1 MNKAPLLRDTRDNA
15 TMTVKIT
22 KDSTSATIKEDYLKA
37 QNRIIELE
45 GIVENLLYKSKT
57 QIYKDEK
64 PKTKSTST
72 FTAETPTKSASTFT
86 IETPTKSISTST
98 INFSVDLTSGSNEE
112 MVSQL
117 QERIEHLKD
126 CLDASQKAHIKGM
139 QEMNALKIQYSN
151 ETKAIDELVVTYEN
165 EISALKN
172 ELVQIE
178 TNADKNKVEKRD
190 SDFRR
195 SVEEEA
201 LVFKSKELEVQLNNM
216 TQMKNE
222 VDEQVRKMT
231 IAVDEKDV
239 KVQDLKSQLLEKRE
253 CTRRIT

>member
-1 MNKAPLLRDTRDNA
+1 M
-15 TMTVKIT
+15 
-22 KDSTSATIKEDYLKA
+22 
-37 QNRIIELE
+37 
-45 GIVENLLYKSKT
+45 G
-57 QIYKDEK
+57 
-64 PKTKSTST
+64 
-72 FTAETPTKSASTFT
+72 
-86 IETPTKSISTST
+86 
-98 INFSVDLTSGSNEE
+98 SVDLTSGSNEE

-190 SDFRR
+190 RDFRR

-216 TQMKNE
+216 
-222 VDEQVRKMT
+222 
-231 IAVDEKDV
+231 
-239 KVQDLKSQLLEKRE
+239 
-253 CTRRIT
+253 